1 MLRQR
6 LPMGIALILA
16 LIGVIW
22 VDSKLKPWHPIWHAL
37 VLSAGMLATNELGKL
52 LEQIIARP
60 FRVLMI
66 LSVGGCLLANAF
78 VPIKNLVGMAA
89 LGPAAAT
96 FVVFLVFLLLTGVK
110 CFDDSRPVL
119 PRVVATLFGVAY
131 IGLLGSFLTLL
142 RLMFESSSGPF
153 ALYLVVAATKG
164 TDTGAY
170 TFGKLLGRHLMTP
183 RLSPKKTWEG
193 AAGGVLFAI
202 GLTFLVQSIEEAIT
216 GTRLLTSVTST
227 LLFAISISIAGQL
240 GDLAE
245 SLIKREART
254 KDASSSLP
262 GFGGVL
268 DLLDSLLLAAPV
280 GWFFLHLPYY

>member
-16 LIGVIW
+16 LIGVLW
-22 VDSKLKPWHPIWHAL
+22 LDSKLTPWHPIWHAL
-37 VLSAGMLATNELGKL
+37 VLLAGLLAASELGKL

-60 FRVLMI
+60 FQPLMVLAT
-66 LSVGGCLLANAF
+66 GGCLLANAL
-78 VPIKNLVGMAA
+78 VPVKNLAGVSA
-89 LGPAAAT
+89 LGPVAAA
-96 FVVFLVFLLLTGVK
+96 FVVFLALLLLTGVK
-110 CFDDSRPVL
+110 LFDDARHVL
-119 PRVVATLFGVAY
+119 PRMAATLFGVAY
-131 IGLLGSFLTLL
+131 IGLMGSFLTLL
-142 RLMFESSSGPF
+142 RVMFESTSGPF

-170 TFGKLLGRHLMTP
+170 TFGKLFGRHLMTP

-202 GLTFLVQSIEEAIT
+202 GLTFLVQLIEQAST
-216 GTRLLTSVTST
+216 GTRLLTSTAET

-254 KDASSSLP
+254 KDASVSLP

-280 GWFFLHLPYY
+280 GWFFLVLPHF

>member
-1 MLRQR
+1 
-6 LPMGIALILA
+6 
-16 LIGVIW
+16 V
-22 VDSKLKPWHPIWHAL
+22 
-37 VLSAGMLATNELGKL
+37 
-52 LEQIIARP
+52 
-60 FRVLMI
+60 
-66 LSVGGCLLANAF
+66 
-78 VPIKNLVGMAA
+78 
-89 LGPAAAT
+89 
-96 FVVFLVFLLLTGVK
+96 
-110 CFDDSRPVL
+110 
-119 PRVVATLFGVAY
+119 
-131 IGLLGSFLTLL
+131 
-142 RLMFESSSGPF
+142 MFESTSGPF

-170 TFGKLLGRHLMTP
+170 TFGKLFGRHLMTP

-202 GLTFLVQSIEEAIT
+202 GLTFLVQLIEQAST
-216 GTRLLTSVTST
+216 GTRLLTSTAET

-254 KDASSSLP
+254 KDASASLP

-280 GWFFLHLPYY
+280 GWFFLELPHF